1 MVILLSDTIEFKTKK
16 IIERHFTMI
25 KVLITILICMCLIRE
40 IENPLKINR
49 TRYIYN
55 YKFTIRF
62 TTI

>member
-40 IENPLKINR
+40 IENTLKINR

-55 YKFTIRF
+55 
-62 TTI
+62 